1 MKRICWPDSATLLI
15 ALKQAG
21 SAVAVGVIVGVDVA
35 DGSSGVVTVGVGVS
49 EAALSGVRVDE
60 VLAEGDPV
68 KICSGG
74 RGIVGADTS
83 VFGRSVGDLEQPVAE
98 CTRLRLFVFF
108 HFVSVINYKDLR
120 PLE

>member
-83 VFGRSVGDLEQPVAE
+83 VFGRSVGDLEQPTSSRMHKAE
-98 CTRLRLFVFF
+98 VIRLFSFRF
-108 HFVSVINYKDLR
+108 RDQL
-120 PLE
+120 